1 MQRTMVAAAFALG
14 VVATT
19 TTQAQTGIEHSPP
32 SYFVS
37 GKRLNVE
44 ARITDPKGVKVARTY
59 FRAGAQADYTFVP
72 MQYTTGNRFV
82 GTLPAPAAG
91 TPSVEYVL
99 LAQNNDGSVYRT
111 QAYKVAARESGQ
123 TPSWQ
128 SEAARGDIKVFT
140 EATNAPRT
148 IAGFSDS
155 ITLDIV
161 ESGARLGAAAGLVA
175 SSGAGA
181 GGAAGATTSTSSAS
195 TATAASGTATTG
207 TAAGATA
214 ATATVGGLSTAAI
227 IGGVAIAGVAAAAA
241 GGGGGGGSSSSPP
254 ATTGSAF
261 AGTYTGTTTGV
272 STATCTTGSV
282 SGTSNCTATQPF
294 TVTVDANGNG
304 TLNVA
309 AGTDVCTNSQSGTT
323 TVPISGLTITFA
335 VSASGTASFPNP
347 PSTSQGITETCTA
360 VTLTFSASP
369 RRVTGGNTCTESGS
383 PTPGATCNGSGTTT
397 ITGS

>member
-1 MQRTMVAAAFALG
+1 MQRTMVAAAIVFGAL
-14 VVATT
+14 TT
-19 TTQAQTGIEHSPP
+19 TTTPAQTGIEHAPL
-32 SYFVS
+32 SYFVA
-37 GKRLNVE
+37 GKRINVE
-44 ARITDPKGVKVARTY
+44 ARIADPKGVKVARTY

-99 LAQNNDGSVYRT
+99 LAQSNDGSVYRT
-111 QAYKVAARESGQ
+111 QAYTVAARESGD

-128 SEAARGDIKVFT
+128 SNAARGDIKVFT
-140 EATNAPRT
+140 EATNAPRVV
-148 IAGFSDS
+148 AGFSDS

-175 SSGAGA
+175 SSSAGA
-181 GGAAGATTSTSSAS
+181 GGTAGAATSTSSAS
-195 TATAASGTATTG
+195 TASAATSGTTAG
-207 TAAGATA
+207 TAAGAT

-241 GGGGGGGSSSSPP
+241 GSGGGGGGSSSPP
-254 ATTGSAF
+254 ATTGSPF

-294 TVTVDANGNG
+294 TVTVDASGNG

-309 AGTDVCTNSQSGTT
+309 PGTDVCTNSQSGTT
-323 TVPISGLTITFA
+323 TVPVSGLTITFA

-383 PTPGATCNGSGTTT
+383 PTPGVTCNGNGTTT

>member
-1 MQRTMVAAAFALG
+1 MQRTMVAAAIVFGAL
-14 VVATT
+14 TT
-19 TTQAQTGIEHSPP
+19 TTTPAQTGIEHAPL
-32 SYFVS
+32 SYFVA
-37 GKRLNVE
+37 GKRINVE
-44 ARITDPKGVKVARTY
+44 ARIADPKGVKVARTY

-99 LAQNNDGSVYRT
+99 LAQSNDGSVYRT
-111 QAYKVAARESGQ
+111 QAYTVAARESGD

-128 SEAARGDIKVFT
+128 SNAARGDIKVFT
-140 EATNAPRT
+140 EATNAPRVV
-148 IAGFSDS
+148 AGFSDS

-175 SSGAGA
+175 SSSAGA
-181 GGAAGATTSTSSAS
+181 GGTAGAATSTSSAS
-195 TATAASGTATTG
+195 TAG
-207 TAAGATA
+207 TAAG

-241 GGGGGGGSSSSPP
+241 GSGGGGGGSSSPP
-254 ATTGSAF
+254 ATTGSPF

-294 TVTVDANGNG
+294 TVTVDASGNG

-309 AGTDVCTNSQSGTT
+309 PGTDVCTNSQSGTT
-323 TVPISGLTITFA
+323 TVPVSGLTITFA

-383 PTPGATCNGSGTTT
+383 PTPGVTCNGNGTTT

>member
-1 MQRTMVAAAFALG
+1 MQRTMVAAAIVFGAL
-14 VVATT
+14 TT
-19 TTQAQTGIEHSPP
+19 TTTPAQTGIEHAPL
-32 SYFVS
+32 SYFVA
-37 GKRLNVE
+37 GKRINVE
-44 ARITDPKGVKVARTY
+44 ARIADPKGVKVARTY

-99 LAQNNDGSVYRT
+99 LAQSNDGSVYRT
-111 QAYKVAARESGQ
+111 QAYTVAARESGD

-128 SEAARGDIKVFT
+128 SNAARGDIKVFT
-140 EATNAPRT
+140 EATNAPRVV
-148 IAGFSDS
+148 AGFSDS

-175 SSGAGA
+175 SSSAGA
-181 GGAAGATTSTSSAS
+181 GGTAGAATSTSSAS
-195 TATAASGTATTG
+195 TASAATSGTAAG
-207 TAAGATA
+207 TAAGAT

-241 GGGGGGGSSSSPP
+241 GSGGGGGGSSSPP
-254 ATTGSAF
+254 ATTGSPF

-294 TVTVDANGNG
+294 TVTVDASGNG

-309 AGTDVCTNSQSGTT
+309 PGTDVCTNSQSGTT
-323 TVPISGLTITFA
+323 TVPVSGLTITFA

-383 PTPGATCNGSGTTT
+383 PTPGVTCNGNGTTT

>member
-1 MQRTMVAAAFALG
+1 MQRTMVAAAIVFGAL
-14 VVATT
+14 TT
-19 TTQAQTGIEHSPP
+19 TTTPAQTGIEHAPL
-32 SYFVS
+32 SYFVA
-37 GKRLNVE
+37 GKRINVE
-44 ARITDPKGVKVARTY
+44 ARIADPKGVKVARTY

-99 LAQNNDGSVYRT
+99 LAQSNDGSVYRT
-111 QAYKVAARESGQ
+111 QAYTVAARESGD

-128 SEAARGDIKVFT
+128 SNAARGDIKVFT
-140 EATNAPRT
+140 EATNAPRVV
-148 IAGFSDS
+148 AGFSDS

-175 SSGAGA
+175 SSSAGA
-181 GGAAGATTSTSSAS
+181 GGTAGAATSTSSAS
-195 TATAASGTATTG
+195 TAG
-207 TAAGATA
+207 TAAGATG

-241 GGGGGGGSSSSPP
+241 GSGGGGGGSSSPP
-254 ATTGSAF
+254 ATTGSPF

-294 TVTVDANGNG
+294 TVTVDASGNG

-309 AGTDVCTNSQSGTT
+309 PGTDVCTNSQSGTT
-323 TVPISGLTITFA
+323 TVPVSGLTITFA

-383 PTPGATCNGSGTTT
+383 PTPGVTCNGNGTTT